1 MGLSNHLLLYVLSW
15 SYFIFK
21 QMNLWG
27 NYKKALH
34 DTFDLEFSYPWAN
47 WESKGTVLSAKVYK
61 HDYIIKSRVV
71 EIWNDKSSIYN
82 NIIYPK
88 TGSNLPCFGMDLMG
102 FFDKKVI
109 IVFDFQHPVEKYL
122 FSVDGLPKSK
132 GDYRFFEPGN
142 HFSENIYIA
151 KCTMSEVDEHLDMFT
166 KYLTKYKEM
175 VELEKPTGTD
185 TSLYKD
191 FDAYMTKLDPV
202 SGYLSGKFG
211 KEKAESLV
219 NDFLFTYG

>member
-1 MGLSNHLLLYVLSW
+1 
-15 SYFIFK
+15 
-21 QMNLWG
+21 MNLWG
-27 NYKKALH
+27 NYKKAL
-34 DTFDLEFSYPWAN
+34 DSTFDLQFAYPWAD
-47 WESKGTVLSAKVYK
+47 WEAKGTILSAKIYK

-71 EIWNDKSSIYN
+71 EIWNEKSSIYN

-109 IVFDFQHPVEKYL
+109 IVFDFQHPVENYL
-122 FSVDGLPKSK
+122 FSVDGLPKQD
-132 GDYRFFEPGN
+132 GDIRFFEPGN
-142 HFSENIYIA
+142 HFSENIYVV
-151 KCTMSEVDEHLDMFT
+151 KCTFAEVDEHLEMFRT
-166 KYLTKYKEM
+166 YLTKFKDM
-175 VELEKPTGTD
+175 LELEKPTGND

-219 NDFLFTYG
+219 NEFLFTYG

>member
-1 MGLSNHLLLYVLSW
+1 
-15 SYFIFK
+15 
-21 QMNLWG
+21 MNLWC
-27 NYKKALH
+27 NYKKVLH
-34 DTFDLEFSYPWAN
+34 DTLDLQFAHPWAD
-47 WESKGTVLSAKVYK
+47 WESKGTVLSAKVFK
-61 HDYIIKSRVV
+61 NNYIIKSRVV
-71 EIWNDKSSIYN
+71 EIWNEKSSIYN

-109 IVFDFQHPVEKYL
+109 IVFDFQHPVENYL

-142 HFSENIYIA
+142 HFSENVYIA
-151 KCTMSEVDEHLDMFT
+151 KCTMSEVDEHLDMFKT
-166 KYLTKYKEM
+166 YLTKYKEM
-175 VELEKPTGTD
+175 LELEKPTEVD
-185 TSLYKD
+185 TSVYKD

-219 NDFLFTYG
+219 NGFLFTYG

>member
-1 MGLSNHLLLYVLSW
+1 
-15 SYFIFK
+15 
-21 QMNLWG
+21 MNLWG
-27 NYKKALH
+27 NYKKVLH
-34 DTFDLEFSYPWAN
+34 DTLDLQFAHPWAD
-47 WESKGTVLSAKVYK
+47 WESKGTVLSAKVFK

-71 EIWNDKSSIYN
+71 EIWNEKSSIYN

-109 IVFDFQHPVEKYL
+109 IVFDFQHPVENYL
-122 FSVDGLPKSK
+122 FSVQGLPKSK

-142 HFSENIYIA
+142 HFSENVYIA
-151 KCTMSEVDEHLDMFT
+151 KCTMSEVDDHLDMFKT
-166 KYLTKYKEM
+166 YLTKYKEM
-175 VELEKPTGTD
+175 LELEKPTGVD
-185 TSLYKD
+185 TSVYKD

-219 NDFLFTYG
+219 NGFLFTYD

>member
-1 MGLSNHLLLYVLSW
+1 M
-15 SYFIFK
+15 
-21 QMNLWG
+21 
-27 NYKKALH
+27 
-34 DTFDLEFSYPWAN
+34 
-47 WESKGTVLSAKVYK
+47 
-61 HDYIIKSRVV
+61 
-71 EIWNDKSSIYN
+71 EIWNEKSSIYN

-109 IVFDFQHPVEKYL
+109 IVFDFQHPVENYL

-142 HFSENIYIA
+142 HFSENVYIA
-151 KCTMSEVDEHLDMFT
+151 KCTMSEVDEHLGMFQT
-166 KYLTKYKEM
+166 YLTKYKEM
-175 VELEKPTGTD
+175 LELEKPTEVD
-185 TSLYKD
+185 TSVYKD